1 MVAGLCF
8 GTFGVGDGLL
18 SVDGK
23 NYGLSTMGTVVN
35 GCMVA
40 VVVSRLVMETNFWTG
55 YHVLALAASAGMW
68 VLFVVVSSRLS
79 LTSDMSGV
87 ATQVFSMP
95 VFYLLVSGR
104 AAHASV
110 VACSVGAHC
119 RNCAGSFSF
128 REKVCSLAFSIQDG
142 QSQAA

>member
-1 MVAGLCF
+1 MQLYKHGRLRHGFSNFVVARWTLSAITHAGVVFGLCL

-23 NYGLSTMGTVVN
+23 SFGLYTMGTVVN

-40 VVVSRLVMETNFWTG
+40 VVVSRLVMATNNWTV

-68 VLFVVVSSRLS
+68 VLFVIVTSTLS
-79 LTSDMSGV
+79 LTPDMSGV

-104 AAHASV
+104 ASR
-110 VACSVGAHC
+110 CLSRC
-119 RNCAGSFSF
+119 LFS
-128 REKVCSLAFSIQDG
+128 CC
-142 QSQAA
+142 